1 MMSDNNLCDLCEVR
15 EKIIHGLEVEL
26 GEAKERLQVESPGFK
41 LVCQECKEELY
52 AEWLDGERLAVNQCK
67 NGCKHVTGM
76 EDEDWGPDFVESP
89 GGSANYESDD
99 PWMDNTPHGED
110 RQYGDGTYASE
121 FE

>member
-1 MMSDNNLCDLCEVR
+1 MSHDNLCNCSQCVDR
-15 EKIIHGLEVEL
+15 EIGPIDDDNQ
-26 GEAKERLQVESPGFK
+26 ERLQVESPGFK
-41 LVCQECKEELY
+41 LVCQECGEELY

-89 GGSANYESDD
+89 GGSVNYESDD
-99 PWMDNTPHGED
+99 PWVDNTPHGED